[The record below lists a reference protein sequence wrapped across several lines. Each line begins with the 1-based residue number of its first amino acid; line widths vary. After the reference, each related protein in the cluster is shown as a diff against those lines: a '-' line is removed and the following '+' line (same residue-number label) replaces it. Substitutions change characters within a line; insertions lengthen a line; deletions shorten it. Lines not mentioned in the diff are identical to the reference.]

1 VINNLVMI
9 TEAWAPEASWPRIVF
24 VNEAFVRLTG
34 YSRPQLLGQSCK
46 LLQGAETDQF
56 ELNCIQQAM
65 SRGEPV
71 RSEQLNYTQ
80 DGRPFWTA
88 IDLAPIRGAAGACT
102 HWVFVQS
109 DLSHRPRTSAE
120 IEHLAYHDAL
130 TGLANRTLLVDRLQQ
145 TLAACARHPVFCGLM
160 FIDLDNFKDVND
172 AGGHS
177 QGDQLLLEVAERLQT
192 CVREADTIARFGGDE
207 FVILLQSLG
216 SDPAE
221 AAANAETVY
230 HKIAVLLAEP
240 FQSQSLQYRA
250 NASVGINLF
259 GHLPSTVDELM
270 RHADMAMYQAKN
282 AGKNTYRFFD
292 AGMQKMVDE
301 RAWMGNELRHAVQRQ
316 QFSLHYQ
323 AQFDVQQ
330 GLIGAEALLRWSF
343 PGRGLVPPEIF
354 IPLAEQIGVIRE
366 LGNWVL
372 GVACQELAHWAT
384 IPEMAHLV
392 MAVNVSSQQFQ
403 LPGFVA
409 AVLDALARA
418 GARPDR
424 LKLELTES
432 VLIQDLSGVGRSMAT
447 LKAHGVG
454 FALDDF
460 GTGYSSLKYLKQL
473 ALDQLKIDQSFVTD
487 VMTDSHDA
495 AIARTIVTLG
505 YSLGLQVIAEG
516 VETVAQRD
524 FLVSIGCNIFQ
535 GYLYSAPL
543 SADAFEAF
551 VRLEQQGADVHAR
564 SVGGAQRL
572 AI

>member
-1 VINNLVMI
+1 MANDLVMI
-9 TEAWAPEASWPRIVF
+9 TEAWAPQVGWPRIVF

-34 YSRPQLLGQSCK
+34 YSRQQALGQPCN
-46 LLQGAETDQF
+46 LLHGEETDPD
-56 ELNCIQQAM
+56 ELNRLQQAM
-65 SRGEPV
+65 ARGEPAQ
-71 RSEQLNYTQ
+71 SEQMNYAH
-80 DGRPFWTA
+80 DGRPFWTD
-88 IDLAPIRGAAGACT
+88 IDMAPIRSGTDAST
-102 HWVFVQS
+102 PWVFVQS
-109 DLSHRPRTSAE
+109 DLSRRPRTSAE

-130 TGLANRTLLVDRLQQ
+130 TGLANRTLLMDRLQQ
-145 TLAACARHPVFCGLM
+145 TLATCARHPVFCGLM

-172 AGGHS
+172 VGGHAR
-177 QGDQLLLEVAERLQT
+177 GDQLLLEVAERLQT

-207 FVILLQSLG
+207 FVILLQTLG

-230 HKIAVLLAEP
+230 HKIAAVLAEP

-259 GHLPSTVDELM
+259 GQLPTTVDELM
-270 RHADMAMYQAKN
+270 RHADMAMYQAKS
-282 AGKNTYRFFD
+282 AGKNTCRFFD
-292 AGMQKMVDE
+292 TGMQKMVDD
-301 RAWMGNELRHAVQRQ
+301 RAWMGNELRHAVQRKQ
-316 QFSLHYQ
+316 LSLHYQ
-323 AQFDVQQ
+323 AQYDVQH

-343 PGRGLVPPEIF
+343 PGRGLVPAEVF

-372 GVACQELAHWAT
+372 GVACQELARWAT
-384 IPEMAHLV
+384 IPGMAHLV

-403 LPGFVA
+403 LPGFVE
-409 AVLDALARA
+409 AVLDVLSRTS
-418 GARPDR
+418 ARPDR

-432 VLIQDLSGVGRSMAT
+432 VLIQDLSGVRRSMAT

-473 ALDQLKIDQSFVTD
+473 ALDQLKIDKSFVAD
-487 VMTDSHDA
+487 VMTDSHDS

-505 YSLGLQVIAEG
+505 HSLGLQVIAEG

-524 FLVSIGCNIFQ
+524 FLVSIGCSIFQ
-535 GYLYSAPL
+535 GYLYSEPL
-543 SADAFEAF
+543 AASEFEAF
-551 VRLEQQGADVHAR
+551 VGLQQQGANGQV
-564 SVGGAQRL
+564 
-572 AI
+572 

>member
-1 VINNLVMI
+1 MINDLVMI
-9 TEAWAPEASWPRIVF
+9 TEAWAPQTGWPRIVF

-34 YSRPQLLGQSCK
+34 YSRPQALGQPCN
-46 LLQGAETDQF
+46 LLHGENTDRR
-56 ELNCIQQAM
+56 EIDRLHQAM
-65 SRGEPV
+65 ARGEPAQ
-71 RSEQLNYTQ
+71 SEQMNYAQ
-80 DGRPFWTA
+80 DGRPFWTV
-88 IDLAPIRGAAGACT
+88 IDMAPIQSATDDRT
-102 HWVFVQS
+102 PWVFVQS
-109 DLSHRPRTSAE
+109 DLSRRPRAIAE

-145 TLAACARHPVFCGLM
+145 TLAACARNPVFCGLM

-172 AGGHS
+172 AGGHA

-207 FVILLQSLG
+207 FVILLQTLG

-230 HKIAVLLAEP
+230 HKIATLLAEP
-240 FQSQSLQYRA
+240 FQRQSLEYRA

-259 GHLPSTVDELM
+259 GLLPSTVDELM
-270 RHADMAMYQAKN
+270 RHADIAMYQAKS

-292 AGMQKMVDE
+292 TAMQKMVDD
-301 RAWMGNELRHAVQRQ
+301 RAWMGNELRHAVQSKQ
-316 QFSLHYQ
+316 LSLHYQ
-323 AQFDVQQ
+323 AQFDVQH

-366 LGNWVL
+366 LGNWVM
-372 GVACQELAHWAT
+372 GVACQELARWAA
-384 IPEMAHLV
+384 IPAMANLV

-403 LPGFVA
+403 LPGFVPD
-409 AVLDALARA
+409 VLGALARA
-418 GARPDR
+418 GARPER

-432 VLIQDLSGVGRSMAT
+432 VLIQDLSGVVRSMAT

-473 ALDQLKIDQSFVTD
+473 TLDQLKIDQSFVADVTTD
-487 VMTDSHDA
+487 DHDA

-505 YSLGLQVIAEG
+505 HSLGLQVIAEG

-535 GYLYSAPL
+535 GYLYSVPL
-543 SADAFEAF
+543 SANAFEAF
-551 VRLEQQGADVHAR
+551 VRLKQQGADLHV
-564 SVGGAQRL
+564 
-572 AI
+572 

>member
-1 VINNLVMI
+1 VNNDLVMI
-9 TEAWAPEASWPRIVF
+9 TEAWAPQVGWPRIVF

-34 YSRPQLLGQSCK
+34 YSRKQALGQPCN
-46 LLQGAETDQF
+46 LLHGEKTDRD
-56 ELNCIQQAM
+56 ELNRLQQAM
-65 SRGEPV
+65 ARGEPA
-71 RSEQLNYTQ
+71 RSEQMNYAQ
-80 DGRPFWTA
+80 DGRPFWTG
-88 IDLAPIRGAAGACT
+88 IDMAPILSATDAKT
-102 HWVFVQS
+102 PWVFVQS
-109 DLSHRPRTSAE
+109 DLSRRPRTSAE

-130 TGLANRTLLVDRLQQ
+130 TGLANRTLLMDRLQQ

-172 AGGHS
+172 AGGHA

-207 FVILLQSLG
+207 FVLLLQTLG

-230 HKIAVLLAEP
+230 HKIAALLAEP

-259 GHLPSTVDELM
+259 GQLPTTADELM
-270 RHADMAMYQAKN
+270 RHADMAMYQAKS

-292 AGMQKMVDE
+292 TGMQKMVDD
-301 RAWMGNELRHAVQRQ
+301 RAWMGNELRHAVQREQ
-316 QFSLHYQ
+316 LSLRYQ
-323 AQFDVQQ
+323 AQFDVQH
-330 GLIGAEALLRWSF
+330 GVIGAEALLRWSF
-343 PGRGLVPPEIF
+343 PGRGLVPAEIF

-372 GVACQELAHWAT
+372 GVACHELARWAT
-384 IPEMAHLV
+384 IPAMAHLV
-392 MAVNVSSQQFQ
+392 MAVNVSPQQFQ
-403 LPGFVA
+403 LPGFVE
-409 AVLDALARA
+409 AVLDVLARTN
-418 GARPDR
+418 ARPDR

-432 VLIQDLSGVGRSMAT
+432 VLIQDLSGVRRSMAT

-473 ALDQLKIDQSFVTD
+473 ALDQLKIDKSFVAD
-487 VMTDSHDA
+487 VMTDSHDS
-495 AIARTIVTLG
+495 AIALTIVTLG
-505 YSLGLQVIAEG
+505 HSLGLQVIAEG

-524 FLVSIGCNIFQ
+524 FLVRIGCNIFQ
-535 GYLYSAPL
+535 GYLYSEPL
-543 SADAFEAF
+543 AATEFEAF
-551 VRLEQQGADVHAR
+551 ICLQPQGAN
-564 SVGGAQRL
+564 AQV
-572 AI
+572 

>member
-1 VINNLVMI
+1 MI
-9 TEAWAPEASWPRIVF
+9 TEAWAPQVGWPRIVF

-34 YSRPQLLGQSCK
+34 YSRKQALGQPCN
-46 LLQGAETDQF
+46 LLHGEKTDRD
-56 ELNCIQQAM
+56 ELNRLQQAM
-65 SRGEPV
+65 ARGEPA
-71 RSEQLNYTQ
+71 RSEQMNYAQ
-80 DGRPFWTA
+80 DGRPFWTG
-88 IDLAPIRGAAGACT
+88 IDMAPILSATDAKT
-102 HWVFVQS
+102 PWVFVQS
-109 DLSHRPRTSAE
+109 DLSRRPRTSAE

-130 TGLANRTLLVDRLQQ
+130 TGLANRTLLMDRLQQ

-172 AGGHS
+172 AGGHA

-207 FVILLQSLG
+207 FVLLLQTLG

-230 HKIAVLLAEP
+230 HKIAALLAEP

-259 GHLPSTVDELM
+259 GQLPTTADELM
-270 RHADMAMYQAKN
+270 RHADMAMYQAKS

-292 AGMQKMVDE
+292 TGMQKMVDD
-301 RAWMGNELRHAVQRQ
+301 RAWMGNELRHAVQREQ
-316 QFSLHYQ
+316 LSLRYQ
-323 AQFDVQQ
+323 AQFDVQH
-330 GLIGAEALLRWSF
+330 GVIGAEALLRWSF
-343 PGRGLVPPEIF
+343 PGRGLVPAEIF

-372 GVACQELAHWAT
+372 GVACHELARWAT
-384 IPEMAHLV
+384 IPAMAHLV
-392 MAVNVSSQQFQ
+392 MAVNVSPQQFQ
-403 LPGFVA
+403 LPGFVE
-409 AVLDALARA
+409 AVLDVLARTN
-418 GARPDR
+418 ARPDR

-432 VLIQDLSGVGRSMAT
+432 VLIQDLSGVRRSMAT

-473 ALDQLKIDQSFVTD
+473 ALDQLKIDKSFVAD
-487 VMTDSHDA
+487 VMTDSHDS
-495 AIARTIVTLG
+495 AIALTIVTLG
-505 YSLGLQVIAEG
+505 HSLGLQVIAEG

-524 FLVSIGCNIFQ
+524 FLVRIGCNIFQ
-535 GYLYSAPL
+535 GYLYSEPL
-543 SADAFEAF
+543 AATEFEAF
-551 VRLEQQGADVHAR
+551 ICLQPQGAN
-564 SVGGAQRL
+564 AQV
-572 AI
+572 

>member
-1 VINNLVMI
+1 MINDLVMI
-9 TEAWAPEASWPRIVF
+9 TEAWAPQTGWPPIVF

-34 YSRPQLLGQSCK
+34 YSRPQALGQPCN
-46 LLQGAETDQF
+46 LLHGENTDRR
-56 ELNCIQQAM
+56 EIDRLQQAM
-65 SRGEPV
+65 ARGEPAQ
-71 RSEQLNYTQ
+71 SEQMNYAQ
-80 DGRPFWTA
+80 DGSPFWTV
-88 IDLAPIRGAAGACT
+88 IDLEPIRGAAGACT
-102 HWVFVQS
+102 RWVFAQS

-172 AGGHS
+172 AGGHA

-207 FVILLQSLG
+207 FVILLQTLG

-230 HKIAVLLAEP
+230 HKIATLLAEP
-240 FQSQSLQYRA
+240 FQRQSPEYRA

-259 GHLPSTVDELM
+259 GLLPSTVDELM
-270 RHADMAMYQAKN
+270 RHADIAMYQAKS

-292 AGMQKMVDE
+292 TAMQKMVDD
-301 RAWMGNELRHAVQRQ
+301 RAWMGNELRHAVQSKQ
-316 QFSLHYQ
+316 LSLHYQ
-323 AQFDVQQ
+323 AQFDVQ
-330 GLIGAEALLRWSF
+330 
-343 PGRGLVPPEIF
+343 GLVPPEIF

-366 LGNWVL
+366 LGNWVM
-372 GVACQELAHWAT
+372 GVACQELARWAA
-384 IPEMAHLV
+384 IPSMANLV

-403 LPGFVA
+403 LPGFVPD
-409 AVLDALARA
+409 VLGALARA
-418 GARPDR
+418 GARPER

-432 VLIQDLSGVGRSMAT
+432 VLIQDLSGVVRSMAT

-473 ALDQLKIDQSFVTD
+473 TLDQLKIDQSFVADVTTD
-487 VMTDSHDA
+487 DHDA

-505 YSLGLQVIAEG
+505 HSLGLQVIAEG

-535 GYLYSAPL
+535 GYLYSVPL
-543 SADAFEAF
+543 SANAFEAF
-551 VRLEQQGADVHAR
+551 VRLKQQGADLQV
-564 SVGGAQRL
+564 
-572 AI
+572 

>member
-1 VINNLVMI
+1 MPH
-9 TEAWAPEASWPRIVF
+9 AAWPRIVF

-34 YSRPQLLGQSCK
+34 YSRNQVLGQPCSFLHGEK
-46 LLQGAETDQF
+46 TDRNELDRLQ
-56 ELNCIQQAM
+56 LAM
-65 SRGEPV
+65 ACGEPA
-71 RSEQLNYTQ
+71 RSEQLNYAK
-80 DGRPFWTA
+80 GGGSFWT
-88 IDLAPIRGAAGACT
+88 DVDMAPIRSKAGDCT

-109 DLSHRPRTSAE
+109 DLSRRPRPGSD
-120 IEHLAYHDAL
+120 IEHLAHHDEL
-130 TGLANRTLLVDRLQQ
+130 TGLANRTLLFDRLQQ
-145 TLAACARHPVFCGLM
+145 TLAGCARHPIFCGLM
-160 FIDLDNFKDVND
+160 FIDLDNFKEVND
-172 AGGHS
+172 AWGHV
-177 QGDQLLLEVAERLQT
+177 QGDQLLLEVAARLQT

-207 FVILLQSLG
+207 FVILLQTLG

-230 HKIAVLLAEP
+230 HKIAALLAEP
-240 FQSQSLQYRA
+240 FQSQSLQFRA

-259 GHLPSTVDELM
+259 GQLPTTVDEVI
-270 RHADMAMYQAKN
+270 RHADLAMYQAKN

-292 AGMQKMVDE
+292 SDMQKMVDE

-316 QFSLHYQ
+316 QLSLHYQ

-343 PGRGLVPPEIF
+343 PGRSLVPPEVF

-366 LGNWVL
+366 LDRWVL
-372 GVACQELAHWAT
+372 GVACLELARWAT
-384 IPEMAHLV
+384 IPAMAHLV

-403 LPGFVA
+403 LAGFVD
-409 AVLDALARA
+409 AVFDVLFRT

-432 VLIQDLSGVGRSMAT
+432 VLIQDLPGVRRSMAM

-473 ALDQLKIDQSFVTD
+473 ALDQLKIDKSFVAD
-487 VMTDSHDA
+487 VMTDSHDS

-505 YSLGLQVIAEG
+505 HSLGLQVIAEG

-524 FLVSIGCNIFQ
+524 FLISIGCHIFQ
-535 GYLYSAPL
+535 GYLYSEPL
-543 SADAFEAF
+543 AANEFEVF
-551 VRLEQQGADVHAR
+551 VRFQQQRAN
-564 SVGGAQRL
+564 AQV
-572 AI
+572 

>member
-1 VINNLVMI
+1 MI
-9 TEAWAPEASWPRIVF
+9 TEAWAAQAGWPRVVF

-34 YSRPQLLGQSCK
+34 YSRNEVLGQPCS
-46 LLQGAETDQF
+46 LLHGEKTDRN
-56 ELNCIQQAM
+56 ELDRLQQAM
-65 SRGEPV
+65 ACGESA
-71 RSEQLNYTQ
+71 RSEQLNYAN
-80 DGRPFWTA
+80 DGGTFWTD
-88 IDLAPIRGAAGACT
+88 INMAPIRSSTDACT
-102 HWVFVQS
+102 HWVFVHS
-109 DLSHRPRTSAE
+109 DLSHRQDLGPD

-130 TGLANRTLLVDRLQQ
+130 TGLANRTLLLDRLQQ
-145 TLAACARHPVFCGLM
+145 TLAGCARHPVFCGLM
-160 FIDLDNFKDVND
+160 FIDLDNFKEVND
-172 AGGHS
+172 VCGHM
-177 QGDQLLLEVAERLQT
+177 QGDQLLLEVASRLQT

-207 FVILLQSLG
+207 FVILLQTLG

-230 HKIAVLLAEP
+230 HKIAALLAEP
-240 FQSQSLQYRA
+240 FQNQSMHFQA

-259 GHLPSTVDELM
+259 GHLPTTADELI
-270 RHADMAMYQAKN
+270 RHADMAMYQAKS

-292 AGMQKMVDE
+292 SGMQKMVDE

-316 QFSLHYQ
+316 QLSLHYQ
-323 AQFDVQQ
+323 AQFDVQN
-330 GLIGAEALLRWSF
+330 GLIGAESLLRWSF
-343 PGRGLVPPEIF
+343 PGRGQVSPEVF

-372 GVACQELAHWAT
+372 SVACQELARWAT
-384 IPEMAHLV
+384 LPAMAHLV

-409 AVLDALARA
+409 TVFDALSRT

-432 VLIQDLSGVGRSMAT
+432 VLIQDLSGVRRSMAT

-460 GTGYSSLKYLKQL
+460 GTGYSSLTYLKQL
-473 ALDQLKIDQSFVTD
+473 ALDQLKIDQSFVAD
-487 VMTDSHDA
+487 VMTDGHDA

-505 YSLGLQVIAEG
+505 HSLGLQVIAEG

-535 GYLYSAPL
+535 GYLYSEPL
-543 SADAFEAF
+543 AADAFEVF
-551 VRLEQQGADVHAR
+551 VSNHQEAER
-564 SVGGAQRL
+564 AQV
-572 AI
+572 

>member
-1 VINNLVMI
+1 MNNLVMI
-9 TEAWAPEASWPRIVF
+9 TEALASQVGWPRIVF

-34 YSRPQLLGQSCK
+34 YSRNQVLGQPCS
-46 LLQGAETDQF
+46 LLHGEKTDRN
-56 ELNCIQQAM
+56 ELYRLQQAM
-65 SRGEPV
+65 ACGESA
-71 RSEQLNYTQ
+71 RSEQLNYAK
-80 DGRPFWTA
+80 DGGSFWTD
-88 IDLAPIRGAAGACT
+88 IEMAPIRNTANDCT

-109 DLSHRPRTSAE
+109 DLLHRKRLGPD

-130 TGLANRTLLVDRLQQ
+130 TGLANRTLLLDRLQQ
-145 TLAACARHPVFCGLM
+145 TLAGCARHPVFCGLM
-160 FIDLDNFKDVND
+160 FIDLDNFKEVND
-172 AGGHS
+172 VCGHM
-177 QGDQLLLEVAERLQT
+177 QGDQLLLEVASRLQT

-207 FVILLQSLG
+207 FVILLQTLG
-216 SDPAE
+216 SNPAE

-230 HKIAVLLAEP
+230 HKIAALLAEP

-259 GHLPSTVDELM
+259 GQLPTTADELI

-292 AGMQKMVDE
+292 SGMQKMVDE
-301 RAWMGNELRHAVQRQ
+301 RAWMGNELRHAVLRQ
-316 QFSLHYQ
+316 QLSLHYQ
-323 AQFDVQQ
+323 AQFDVHN
-330 GLIGAEALLRWSF
+330 GLIGAESLLRWSF

-372 GVACQELAHWAT
+372 GVACVELARWAT
-384 IPEMAHLV
+384 IPAMAHLV

-403 LPGFVA
+403 LPGFVP

-418 GARPDR
+418 GARPER

-473 ALDQLKIDQSFVTD
+473 TLDQLKIDQSFVADVTTD
-487 VMTDSHDA
+487 DHDA

-505 YSLGLQVIAEG
+505 HSLGLQVIAEG
-516 VETVAQRD
+516 VETLAQRD

-535 GYLYSAPL
+535 GYLYSEPL
-543 SADAFEAF
+543 SAVAFEAF
-551 VRLEQQGADVHAR
+551 VRTQQSSSKVE
-564 SVGGAQRL
+564 V
-572 AI
+572 

>member
-1 VINNLVMI
+1 VNNDLVMI
-9 TEAWAPEASWPRIVF
+9 TEAWAPQVGWPRIVF

-34 YSRPQLLGQSCK
+34 YSRKQALGQPCN
-46 LLQGAETDQF
+46 LLHGEKTDRD
-56 ELNCIQQAM
+56 ELNRLQQAM
-65 SRGEPV
+65 ARGEPA
-71 RSEQLNYTQ
+71 RSEQMNYAQ
-80 DGRPFWTA
+80 DGRPFWTG
-88 IDLAPIRGAAGACT
+88 IDMAPILSATDAKT
-102 HWVFVQS
+102 PWVFVQS
-109 DLSHRPRTSAE
+109 DLSRRPRTSAE

-130 TGLANRTLLVDRLQQ
+130 TGLANRTLLMDRLQQ

-172 AGGHS
+172 AGGHA

-207 FVILLQSLG
+207 FVLLLQTLG

-230 HKIAVLLAEP
+230 HKIAALLAEP

-259 GHLPSTVDELM
+259 GQLPTTADELM
-270 RHADMAMYQAKN
+270 RHADMAMYQAKS

-292 AGMQKMVDE
+292 TGMQKMVDD
-301 RAWMGNELRHAVQRQ
+301 RAWMGNELRHAVQREQ
-316 QFSLHYQ
+316 LSLRYQ
-323 AQFDVQQ
+323 AQFDVQH
-330 GLIGAEALLRWSF
+330 GVIGAEALLRWSF
-343 PGRGLVPPEIF
+343 PGRGLVPAEIF

-372 GVACQELAHWAT
+372 GVACHELARWAT
-384 IPEMAHLV
+384 IPAMAHLV
-392 MAVNVSSQQFQ
+392 MAVNVSPQQFQ
-403 LPGFVA
+403 LPGFVE
-409 AVLDALARA
+409 AVLDVLARTN
-418 GARPDR
+418 ARPDR

-432 VLIQDLSGVGRSMAT
+432 VLIQDLSGVRRSMAT

-473 ALDQLKIDQSFVTD
+473 ALDQLKIDKSFVAD
-487 VMTDSHDA
+487 VMTDSHDS
-495 AIARTIVTLG
+495 AIALTIVTLG
-505 YSLGLQVIAEG
+505 HSLGLQVIAEG

-524 FLVSIGCNIFQ
+524 FLVRIGCSIFQ
-535 GYLYSAPL
+535 GYLYSEPL
-543 SADAFEAF
+543 AAKEFEAF
-551 VRLEQQGADVHAR
+551 ICLQPQGAK
-564 SVGGAQRL
+564 AQV
-572 AI
+572 

>member
-1 VINNLVMI
+1 LRLAVINDLVMI
-9 TEAWAPEASWPRIVF
+9 TEAWAPQTGWPPIVF

-34 YSRPQLLGQSCK
+34 YSRPQALGQPCN
-46 LLQGAETDQF
+46 LLHGENTDRR
-56 ELNCIQQAM
+56 EIDRLQQAM
-65 SRGEPV
+65 ARGEPAQ
-71 RSEQLNYTQ
+71 SEQMNYAQ
-80 DGRPFWTA
+80 DGRPFWTV
-88 IDLAPIRGAAGACT
+88 IDLEPIRGAAGACT
-102 HWVFVQS
+102 RWVFAQS

-172 AGGHS
+172 AGGHA

-207 FVILLQSLG
+207 FVILLQTLG

-230 HKIAVLLAEP
+230 HKIATLLAEP
-240 FQSQSLQYRA
+240 FQRQSPEYRA

-259 GHLPSTVDELM
+259 GLLPSTVDELM
-270 RHADMAMYQAKN
+270 RHADIAMYQAKS

-292 AGMQKMVDE
+292 TAMQKMVDD
-301 RAWMGNELRHAVQRQ
+301 RAWMGNELRHAVQSKQ
-316 QFSLHYQ
+316 LSLHYQ
-323 AQFDVQQ
+323 AQFDVQH

-372 GVACQELAHWAT
+372 GVACQELARWAT

-460 GTGYSSLKYLKQL
+460 GTGYSSMKYLKQL

-543 SADAFEAF
+543 AAADFQAFAQ
-551 VRLEQQGADVHAR
+551 L
-564 SVGGAQRL
+564 SAQRTNVQG
-572 AI
+572 

>member
-1 VINNLVMI
+1 MINDLVMI
-9 TEAWAPEASWPRIVF
+9 TEAWAPQTGWPPIVF

-34 YSRPQLLGQSCK
+34 YSRPQALGQPCN
-46 LLQGAETDQF
+46 LLHGENTDRR
-56 ELNCIQQAM
+56 EIDRLQQAM
-65 SRGEPV
+65 ARGEPAQ
-71 RSEQLNYTQ
+71 SEQMNYAQ
-80 DGRPFWTA
+80 DGSPFWTV
-88 IDLAPIRGAAGACT
+88 IDLEPIRGAAGACT
-102 HWVFVQS
+102 RWVFAQS

-172 AGGHS
+172 AGGHA

-207 FVILLQSLG
+207 FVILLQTLG

-230 HKIAVLLAEP
+230 HKIATLLAEP
-240 FQSQSLQYRA
+240 FQRQSPEYRA

-259 GHLPSTVDELM
+259 GLLPSTVDELM
-270 RHADMAMYQAKN
+270 RHADIAMYQAKS

-292 AGMQKMVDE
+292 TAMQKMVDD
-301 RAWMGNELRHAVQRQ
+301 RAWMGNELRHAVQSKQ
-316 QFSLHYQ
+316 LSLHYQ
-323 AQFDVQQ
+323 AQFDVQH

-366 LGNWVL
+366 LGNWVM
-372 GVACQELAHWAT
+372 GVACQELARWAA
-384 IPEMAHLV
+384 IPSMANLV

-403 LPGFVA
+403 LPGFVPD
-409 AVLDALARA
+409 VLGALARA
-418 GARPDR
+418 GARPER

-432 VLIQDLSGVGRSMAT
+432 VLIQDLSGVVRSMAT

-473 ALDQLKIDQSFVTD
+473 TLDQLKIDQSFVADVTTD
-487 VMTDSHDA
+487 DHDA

-505 YSLGLQVIAEG
+505 HSLGLQVIAEG

-535 GYLYSAPL
+535 GYLYSVPL
-543 SADAFEAF
+543 SANAFEAF
-551 VRLEQQGADVHAR
+551 VRLKQQGADLQV
-564 SVGGAQRL
+564 
-572 AI
+572 